1 MVDSVLVNKLPL
13 LIMRIFIVTLLVTY
27 QVNAAGVK
35 GSYSPKPKEKE
46 CFVDPPTRTTT
57 CTEETPVPTVND
69 CTKPL
74 TYWIKNSDKVIS
86 LTLGS
91 VEYPKTFVVNLL
103 RLPSRQNGKQNGL
116 IALAKELAVAKLN
129 YYGGRAC
136 STTASDLRRAD
147 VLIGNRFVSATTSGF
162 LEPNTVCELL
172 KRLQNCN
179 RGAKSSSKCNPAAT
193 TTSRYW
199 LSNY

>member
-1 MVDSVLVNKLPL
+1 MTVKNKVPK
-13 LIMRIFIVTLLVTY
+13 
-27 QVNAAGVK
+27 VK
-35 GSYSPKPKEKE
+35 TKPKEIPKGKYKPIQ
-46 CFVDPPTRTTT
+46 CYDDVPTPTTT

-74 TYWIKNSDKVIS
+74 TYWIKNSDKVTS

-91 VEYPKTFVVNLL
+91 VEYPKTFVVDLL

-179 RGAKSSSKCNPAAT
+179 RGAKSSSNCNPT
-193 TTSRYW
+193 TTATITNPQTTTTNPSSETSTALTTTY
-199 LSNY
+199 SIFK